1 MLRSTRKLSQKFVPL
16 SALLL
21 GFTLF
26 SAPSWADE
34 SHAAANPA
42 SLAPRPAPEKFWTD
56 LPAITPGGPRA
67 ERGMVS
73 LTPRNISTTELQLFN
88 PNEPAKPVQLILDG
102 GRWLVAPSSP
112 DKGGHHWLST
122 RESNGN
128 KVITASTAWSF
139 PAKGDA
145 PTKLLKQN
153 KGGLE
158 IVPDHLPEHGGM
170 REGEDWTFHVRFDGK
185 PLPGALVRFETESGT
200 KSRVVTDGNGVAK
213 IAFPRDIDPAAI
225 DPKNGATRTRK
236 GFVLASEY
244 QQGEIKH
251 QTAFIY
257 FYFPDLM
264 RERNLSAGFGFLAF
278 GMLLAL
284 PLLRRKESSND

>member
-145 PTKLLKQN
+145 LFVGCAWRARLRLQRRRIHQHDRFGLAAQALIAAGGRVLVQRRARRLAPTCVVEEFLNLAAAQ
-153 KGGLE
+153 
-158 IVPDHLPEHGGM
+158 IVIHGIGAS
-170 REGEDWTFHVRFDGK
+170 RHRYARSSRRNLQAGRF
-185 PLPGALVRFETESGT
+185 ALRRHSLAEL
-200 KSRVVTDGNGVAK
+200 
-213 IAFPRDIDPAAI
+213 PAAAPE
-225 DPKNGATRTRK
+225 D
-236 GFVLASEY
+236 
-244 QQGEIKH
+244 
-251 QTAFIY
+251 
-257 FYFPDLM
+257 
-264 RERNLSAGFGFLAF
+264 
-278 GMLLAL
+278 
-284 PLLRRKESSND
+284 RRPAVPAIQ